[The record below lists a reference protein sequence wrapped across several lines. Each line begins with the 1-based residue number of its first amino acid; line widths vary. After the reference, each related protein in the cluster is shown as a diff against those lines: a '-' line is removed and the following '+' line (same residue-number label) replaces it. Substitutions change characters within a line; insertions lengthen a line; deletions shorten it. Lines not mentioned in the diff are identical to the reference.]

1 MVSGCPM
8 DPQPSFFKGI
18 IYYTWMRFKIR
29 TCTMS
34 GGDAKKIWR
43 TCMKQPAVLLGNDT
57 FCLREVIGIVNL
69 DGSVELI

>member
-1 MVSGCPM
+1 
-8 DPQPSFFKGI
+8 
-18 IYYTWMRFKIR
+18 
-29 TCTMS
+29 MS